1 MEKETIIEK
10 ENIEYGK
17 FWIRTG
23 AYVTDAVI
31 LMIIVLP
38 VTYLNISEYKSF
50 SLALI
55 IAILAILYKP
65 LLEYYYGATIGKY
78 AFDLKVTDTNFN
90 KMNLPQ
96 SFLRSSILIIPSLL
110 FIPITY
116 FSFNNPEIIKID
128 TFIEYGQ
135 AVALNYPI
143 QYYITKLT
151 QLVLV
156 LEIIFL
162 LTDKSKKERALHDRI
177 GKTYVIKT
185 KPGNK

>member
-1 MEKETIIEK
+1 MVKETVIEK

-23 AYVTDAVI
+23 AYITDAII
-31 LMIIVLP
+31 LMIIALP
-38 VTYLNISEYKSF
+38 VTYLNITEYKSF

-55 IAILAILYKP
+55 IAILGLLYKP

-78 AFDLKVTDTNFN
+78 ALDLKVTDTNFN
-90 KMNLPQ
+90 KMNLSQ
-96 SFLRSSILIIPSLL
+96 SFLRSSVLIIPSLL
-110 FIPITY
+110 LIPISY
-116 FSFNNPEIIKID
+116 LSFNNPEIVKIN

-135 AVALNYPI
+135 AVQLNYPI
-143 QYYITKLT
+143 QNWINYLI

-162 LTDKSKKERALHDRI
+162 LTDKSKTERALHDRI

-185 KPGNK
+185 KKKK